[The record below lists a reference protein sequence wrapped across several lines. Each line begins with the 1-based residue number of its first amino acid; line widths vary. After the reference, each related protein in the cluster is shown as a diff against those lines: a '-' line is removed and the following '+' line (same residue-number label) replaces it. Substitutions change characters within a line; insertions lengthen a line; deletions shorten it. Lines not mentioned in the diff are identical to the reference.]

1 MSISPHFLFCLLLV
15 LAIPVVLFMVIGS
28 ILEKLGRDVGRRRLG
43 GSAIPRDQLPLTS
56 AETRALI
63 EVARGN
69 SHKIAAD
76 NLGLTRKTVSNQIA
90 VVYLKKRANSIT
102 QAMARCLRD
111 GDITLDDILQ
121 PGATGA
127 QGEPAT
133 GVQISPHETRPG
145 CLPETTL

>member
-1 MSISPHFLFCLLLV
+1 MSISPHFLFCLLVV
-15 LAIPVVLFMVIGS
+15 LAVPFILFLVIGS
-28 ILEKLGRDVGRRRLG
+28 IVEKLDRDRRRRFLG
-43 GSAIPRDQLPLTS
+43 GSAIPRDQMPLTS

-90 VVYLKKRANSIT
+90 VVYLKKGANSIT
-102 QAMARCLRD
+102 QALARCLRD

-121 PGATGA
+121 PGANGA

-133 GVQISPHETRPG
+133 GPDLLPHETRPG
-145 CLPETTL
+145 CLPETNP

>member
-1 MSISPHFLFCLLLV
+1 MSISPHFLFALLV
-15 LAIPVVLFMVIGS
+15 VMAVPIVLFLVIGS
-28 ILEKLGRDVGRRRLG
+28 IVEKLDRDRRRRFLG
-43 GSAIPRDQLPLTS
+43 GSAIPRDQMPLTS

-121 PGATGA
+121 PGANGA

-133 GVQISPHETRPG
+133 DPDWLPHETRPG

>member
-15 LAIPVVLFMVIGS
+15 LAVLAVPVVLFMVIGS
-28 ILEKLGRDVGRRRLG
+28 IVEKLDRDRRRRFFG

-127 QGEPAT
+127 QEEPAT
-133 GVQISPHETRPG
+133 GVQISPH
-145 CLPETTL
+145 